1 MEFRVLDENFNQV
14 HVLDNFKSA
23 IWTDRFYEA
32 GDFTIKLPLTGSN
45 HFEIHIGRY
54 VWNSMSNRIMMIE
67 KIVISSDADDG
78 SIMTISGRSLEYLM
92 ARRIIW
98 GMRRYRTSLHEAIR
112 LMIVENMIN
121 PSDPN
126 RAMGWLVWE
135 DNNVGTMAK
144 TWVDVQHTGDNLYT
158 AVTEL
163 IAKHHVGIAFLYDSP
178 GRIRVRLEEG
188 VNRSYNQNANP
199 FVVFS
204 PKFDNL
210 ISGRYASDITTLK
223 TVALVGGPGEG
234 ADRKYETVSSGA
246 TSGWNRREVF
256 INASSVRD
264 KDEDNNTI
272 PEATVRAN
280 LREEGTSKLNKS
292 ENQHLIEFDG
302 ETSEHTMYV
311 YGKDYNIGDLVQIQ
325 DANGFNVPT
334 RLIEFI
340 QSQDDS
346 EVKFYPTFKQDSMK
360 S

>member
-14 HVLDNFKSA
+14 HILDVFKSA
-23 IWTDRFYEA
+23 IWTDRFFEA
-32 GDFTIKLPLTGSN
+32 GDFKIVLPLTPQN
-45 HFEIHIGRY
+45 QFEIHIGRY

-67 KIVISSDADDG
+67 KIVIGSNADDG
-78 SIMTISGRSLEYLM
+78 SVMTISGRSLEYLM
-92 ARRIIW
+92 SRRIVW
-98 GMRRYRTSLHEAIR
+98 GMRRLPTSLHEAVRVLIH
-112 LMIVENMIN
+112 ENMIS
-121 PSDPN
+121 PTDPN
-126 RAMGWLVWE
+126 RAMNWLVWE
-135 DNNVGTMAK
+135 SNNTGKMAK
-144 TWVDVQHTGDNLYT
+144 TWVDVQYTGDNLYT

-163 IAKHHVGIAFLYDSP
+163 ISKHHVGIAFLYDGP
-178 GRIRVRLEEG
+178 GRIRIRLDEG
-188 VNRSYNQNANP
+188 VDRSYNQNTNP

-210 ISGRYASDITTLK
+210 ISGRYASDISKLK

-340 QSQDDS
+340 QSQDNS
-346 EVKFYPTFKQDSMK
+346 EVKFYPTFKQDS
-360 S
+360 SQS

>member
-1 MEFRVLDENFNQV
+1 MEFRVLDENFVQV
-14 HVLDNFKSA
+14 HILDVFKSA
-23 IWTDRFYEA
+23 IWTDRFFEA
-32 GDFTIKLPLTGSN
+32 GDFTIKLPLTGPNYS
-45 HFEIHIGRY
+45 EIRIGRY
-54 VWNSMSNRIMMIE
+54 VWNSMSDRIMMIE
-67 KIVISSDADDG
+67 KIVIESSADEG

-98 GMRRYRTSLHEAIR
+98 EMHRYRTNLHETVR
-112 LMIVENMIN
+112 LMIVENMVS

-126 RAMGWLVWE
+126 RAMSWLTWE
-135 DNNVGTMAK
+135 DNNADRIANTQ
-144 TWVDVQHTGDNLYT
+144 VDVQYTGDNLYT

-163 IAKHHVGIAFLYDSP
+163 IAKHHVGIAFLYDGP
-178 GRIRVRLEEG
+178 GRIRIRLEEG
-188 VNRSYNQNANP
+188 VDRSYNQNKNP
-199 FVVFS
+199 FIVFS

-210 ISGRYASDITTLK
+210 ISGRYASDITSLK

-234 ADRKYETVSSGA
+234 SDRKYETVSSGA
-246 TSGWNRREVF
+246 TSGWARRELFV
-256 INASSVRD
+256 NASSVRE
-264 KDEDNNTI
+264 KDEDGNVI

-311 YGKDYNIGDLVQIQ
+311 YGKDYRIGDLVQIQ

-346 EVKFYPTFKQDSMK
+346 EIKFYPTFKQDSRK
-360 S
+360 I

>member
-14 HVLDNFKSA
+14 HILDVFKSA
-23 IWTDRFYEA
+23 IWTDRFFEA
-32 GDFTIKLPLTGSN
+32 GDFKIVLPLTPQN

-67 KIVISSDADDG
+67 KIVIDSDADEG
-78 SIMTISGRSLEYLM
+78 SMMTISGRSLEYLM
-92 ARRIIW
+92 IRRIIW

-126 RAMGWLVWE
+126 RAMAWLVWE
-135 DNNVGTMAK
+135 DNNVGKMAQ

-163 IAKHHVGIAFLYDSP
+163 ISKHHVGIAFLYDGP
-178 GRIRVRLEEG
+178 GRIRIRLEEG
-188 VNRSYNQNANP
+188 VNRSYNQNTNP

-234 ADRKYETVSSGA
+234 RDRKYETVYSGA
-246 TSGWNRREVF
+246 TSGWDRREVF

-264 KDEDNNTI
+264 KDEDNNDI

-340 QSQDDS
+340 QSQDNS
-346 EVKFYPTFKQDSMK
+346 EVKFYPTFKQDSTK